1 MYTALFCKSCWPVNN
16 AIRYFLQ
23 LCDMVF
29 FQCDQPTANFKVIG
43 LMLNPTPLLK
53 QDMSVDRPCCPIN
66 ISRTFAG
73 RTSDLA
79 DCSPYTVDDTVDYNV
94 TGTTAKVQTT
104 LKRLHPVDLALFTQY
119 LYFFCSTDIKLEAME
134 TLEIK
139 SHSFMVKG
147 QKLLLTLLTREEVA
161 HWLFWETSAI

>member
-1 MYTALFCKSCWPVNN
+1 MISL
-16 AIRYFLQ
+16 L
-23 LCDMVF
+23 
-29 FQCDQPTANFKVIG
+29 
-43 LMLNPTPLLK
+43 LNPTPLLK

-73 RTSDLA
+73 RTSDLVN
-79 DCSPYTVDDTVDYNV
+79 CSPYKVEDTVDYNV

-134 TLEIK
+134 TLEMK

-147 QKLLLTLLTREEVA
+147 QKLLLTLLTKEDVA
-161 HWLFWETSAI
+161 Y

>member
-1 MYTALFCKSCWPVNN
+1 
-16 AIRYFLQ
+16 
-23 LCDMVF
+23 
-29 FQCDQPTANFKVIG
+29 
-43 LMLNPTPLLK
+43 
-53 QDMSVDRPCCPIN
+53 MSVDIPCCPIN

-134 TLEIK
+134 TLEMK

-147 QKLLLTLLTREEVA
+147 QKLLLTLLTKEDVA
-161 HWLFWETSAI
+161 Y

>member
-1 MYTALFCKSCWPVNN
+1 MFSL
-16 AIRYFLQ
+16 L
-23 LCDMVF
+23 
-29 FQCDQPTANFKVIG
+29 
-43 LMLNPTPLLK
+43 LNPTPLLK

-73 RTSDLA
+73 RTSDLVN
-79 DCSPYTVDDTVDYNV
+79 CSPYKVEDTVDYNV
-94 TGTTAKVQTT
+94 TGTMAKVRTT

-134 TLEIK
+134 TLEMK

-147 QKLLLTLLTREEVA
+147 QKLLLTLLTKEDVA
-161 HWLFWETSAI
+161 Y